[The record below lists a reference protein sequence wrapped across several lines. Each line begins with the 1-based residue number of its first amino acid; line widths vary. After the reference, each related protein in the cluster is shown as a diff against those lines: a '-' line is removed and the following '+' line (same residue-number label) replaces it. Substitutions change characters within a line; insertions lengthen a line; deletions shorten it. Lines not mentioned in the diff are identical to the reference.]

1 MGLGSRWRENPAQWR
16 VDMGALR
23 VQSPGLGALQCG
35 AVPARGVRK
44 STNGRE
50 STTRRRKRR
59 KQEQRKESNSL
70 SLRNAVRTH
79 LSRCV
84 CVRLCVIVYVFVT
97 FYAFISLSLSPSLPL
112 SHVEQLRASPA
123 SLKTSDFPPELANAH
138 DAPRRPRAS
147 FNTHIRPHRSG
158 ARAGAGA
165 GAAAAVPR
173 RQSTAADAPAAPP
186 TVAAAP
192 VLPLQFK
199 MPISVATTPP
209 AAAATAATAAAT
221 PNAVSKSGPAVLVS
235 HDSVNRL
242 PPATRRML
250 EPALAQLPAQFCLC
264 RLRNLMPAAVSIPVP
279 HDGTVF
285 VGRADVS
292 LPSAPANKYNFAVE
306 DVGKRVYPCISRR
319 HARFDA
325 SGTASQPQVQTVL
338 FVLWPCKGFVG

>member
-112 SHVEQLRASPA
+112 SLSPSLTRRAAEGVPGVLEDVRLSAGTGQCARCSA
-123 SLKTSDFPPELANAH
+123 SAARVLQYAHPPTQK
-138 DAPRRPRAS
+138 RRPGWRWS
-147 FNTHIRPHRSG
+147 WSRS
-158 ARAGAGA
+158 
-165 GAAAAVPR
+165 
-173 RQSTAADAPAAPP
+173 SCT
-186 TVAAAP
+186 
-192 VLPLQFK
+192 
-199 MPISVATTPP
+199 
-209 AAAATAATAAAT
+209 ATA
-221 PNAVSKSGPAVLVS
+221 V
-235 HDSVNRL
+235 H
-242 PPATRRML
+242 
-250 EPALAQLPAQFCLC
+250 C
-264 RLRNLMPAAVSIPVP
+264 R
-279 HDGTVF
+279 
-285 VGRADVS
+285 
-292 LPSAPANKYNFAVE
+292 
-306 DVGKRVYPCISRR
+306 
-319 HARFDA
+319 
-325 SGTASQPQVQTVL
+325 
-338 FVLWPCKGFVG
+338 